1 MQRQLEELSETL
13 QFPSLGDTE
22 VLLANPSLVGSLVS
36 DECHSKPGTS
46 PCRREDFFDLRKE
59 DSVKNYSRK
68 HFEDHAGNKQDRI
81 IPKEVCSLPSALDS
95 LNEILTEKLWS
106 RNVILF
112 LDYDGTLAPIV
123 DDPDRAF
130 LPEETKTA
138 LLKLTELGIPVA
150 IVSGRARRKIQNF
163 VNIDTLYYA
172 GSHGF
177 DICGPNGYI
186 VPHQVAGDT
195 LPVLG
200 EAAEIIKEQI
210 VQKYPGASMEDNILS
225 KTLHY
230 RRCSPNIIPEL
241 EKKLDN
247 ILDCF
252 PQLQKTYGKCVFEI
266 RPKFDWDKGKAVEW
280 LLSALAVNSPDVV
293 PIYIGDD
300 RTDEDAFQV
309 VVKKGV
315 AIIVADESE
324 YATFANFRL
333 KDPSEV
339 RKFLFQFWISKVQTV
354 ASKMSC
360 GKSLSNCQSC

>member
-1 MQRQLEELSETL
+1 MQGQLEELSETFQL
-13 QFPSLGDTE
+13 PSLGNTE
-22 VLLANPSLVGSLVS
+22 VLLANPSLVDSLVNGDS
-36 DECHSKPGTS
+36 YSKPNTS
-46 PCRREDFFDLRKE
+46 SCQREDWPVLEKKDAFKTYSL
-59 DSVKNYSRK
+59 KNCQDYP
-68 HFEDHAGNKQDRI
+68 ANKQDKI
-81 IPKEVCSLPSALDS
+81 VLNQVLSLPSALDFLS
-95 LNEILTEKLWS
+95 EIVSKKLKGKK
-106 RNVILF
+106 VIMF

-123 DDPDRAF
+123 DDPERAF
-130 LPEETKTA
+130 LPEETKSA
-138 LLKLTELGIPVA
+138 LLKLIEVGVPVA
-150 IVSGRARRKIQNF
+150 VVSGRARRKIQQF
-163 VNIDTLYYA
+163 VNIDALYYA

-210 VQKYPGASMEDNILS
+210 VEKYPGASMEDNILS

-230 RRCSPNIIPEL
+230 RRCSSNIVPEL
-241 EKKLDN
+241 ERKLDD

-280 LLSALAVNSPDVV
+280 LLSALAMNSPDVV

-300 RTDEDAFQV
+300 RTDEDAFRV
-309 VVKKGV
+309 VVNKGV
-315 AIIVADESE
+315 AIVVAEESK

-333 KDPSEV
+333 KDPFEV
-339 RKFLFQFWISKVQTV
+339 RQFLVHFWISQLENS
-354 ASKMSC
+354 AILPSC
-360 GKSLSNCQSC
+360 GNSL